1 MNLSVDLTS
10 RESVPEWLSYSAP
23 LLTVLAALVVTA
35 GPLVWIDVSPVD
47 AYREL
52 FIGTLSDIAGISDVL
67 RTALPLFLAGLA
79 VYIPLK
85 AGLWNIGAEGQI
97 FVGAV
102 VGAYIGLNFGWPSYI
117 LVPVMVL
124 AGGIVASVFGAIPG
138 YLRAEHNVNE
148 IISSLMLTFAATT
161 FTGYLLRG
169 PMQGRG
175 GQTATDRLPEGA
187 RIPSEFPL
195 VGEIH
200 PRLHA
205 GVLILVVAVAAAYLL
220 MNKTRLGYEI
230 TFIGAN
236 PEAAVQAGIS
246 KYKIYVVTFVFGGF
260 LAGIAGVVEIAGV
273 HGRLFEAFSPGYGFT
288 AIAVALLGR
297 NGPFRV
303 LLAALF
309 FGVLTAG
316 GTSLAVTQGVPSAL
330 IDIIVALVILFLL
343 TAEFVKEYRV
353 EVTLER
359 ESEPDAG
366 PRTEGAA

>member
-1 MNLSVDLTS
+1 MNLSVELTS
-10 RESVPEWLSYSAP
+10 RESVPNWLAYSAP

-35 GPLVWIDVSPVD
+35 VPLLLIDVNPLD
-47 AYREL
+47 AYVEL
-52 FIGTLSDIAGISDVL
+52 FIGTLSGLGGISDVL

-97 FVGAV
+97 FVGAI
-102 VGAYIGLNFGWPSYI
+102 VGAYIGLNFDWPSYALI
-117 LVPVMVL
+117 PLMVV
-124 AGGIVASVFGAIPG
+124 AGGIVASIFGAIPG

-148 IISSLMLTFAATT
+148 IISSLMLTFSATT

-205 GVLILVVAVAAAYLL
+205 GVVLLLVAVVAASVL
-220 MNKTRLGYEI
+220 MSRTKLGYEI

-236 PEAAVQAGIS
+236 PEAATQAGIS
-246 KYKIYVVTFVFGGF
+246 KYKIYVLVFVFAGL
-260 LAGIAGVVEIAGV
+260 LAGVAGAIEISGV
-273 HGRLFEAFSPGYGFT
+273 HGRLFEDFSPGYGFT

-309 FGVLTAG
+309 FGLLTAG
-316 GTSLAVTQGVPSAL
+316 GTSLAVSFEVPSAL
-330 IDIIVALVILFLL
+330 IDIVVALVILFLL
-343 TAEFVKEYRV
+343 TAEFVKEYRIDV
-353 EVTLER
+353 ELGR
-359 ESEPDAG
+359 ESKPETG
-366 PRTEGAA
+366 PETEGSV

>member
-1 MNLSVDLTS
+1 MTLSVELTS

-23 LLTVLAALVVTA
+23 PLTILAALVVTA
-35 GPLVWIDVSPVD
+35 VPLLWIDVSPLA

-52 FIGTLSDIAGISDVL
+52 FVGTLSDIAGISDIL

-79 VYIPLK
+79 VYIPRK

-97 FVGAV
+97 FVGAI
-102 VGAYIGLNFGWPSYI
+102 VGAYIGLNVSWPSYVLI
-117 LVPVMVL
+117 PAMVL
-124 AGGIVASVFGAIPG
+124 AGGLVAGIFGAIPG
-138 YLRAEHNVNE
+138 YLRAEHDVNE
-148 IISSLMLTFAATT
+148 IISSLMLTLTATT

-175 GQTATDRLPEGA
+175 GQAATDRLPEAA

-205 GVLILVVAVAAAYLL
+205 GVVLLLIAVAVVYVL

-246 KYKIYVVTFVFGGF
+246 KYKIYVMTFVFAGS
-260 LAGIAGVVEIAGV
+260 LAGIAGVVEISGV
-273 HGRLFEAFSPGYGFT
+273 YGRLFEAFSPGYGFT

-316 GTSLAVTQGVPSAL
+316 GTSLAVTHGVPTAL

-353 EVTLER
+353 DVSLDR
-359 ESEPDAG
+359 ESGPDTDQ
-366 PRTEGAA
+366 RTGGTA